1 LVPGPPLDGSG
12 LATYNDR
19 PVRPREGL
27 RRLLVYWLMFGYFA
41 VGAMLIRPQPGKRP
55 GPVMLTL
62 GSLLVALAI
71 GIRFEVG
78 ADWETYKFLFSYAN
92 YADLGRVL
100 TIGDPGYQF
109 LNWAV
114 QRFGGEI
121 WVVNLVCGAIFAVG
135 LYRFARSQPDPWLA
149 FVVAIPYLVVVVAM
163 GYTRQAVAIGILMAG
178 LASLKHG
185 ASILRFAAYV
195 AAAALFHKTVVVVL
209 PLVIFAS
216 QRSRMLNV
224 LAGIAGFILL
234 YDVFLSSSVEGFV
247 RNYIGTEYSS
257 QGAAI
262 RVVMN
267 LVPAVALFLFRRR
280 LELGPVEL
288 KAWTYFS
295 IAAVAMPL
303 ALFILPS
310 TTVVD
315 RLSLYLIPLQLAVL
329 PRLAY
334 LFKGRFLGRSLVI
347 GYSALVLFVWLNFA
361 VHAEYWV
368 PYQFYPV
375 FD

>member
-1 LVPGPPLDGSG
+1 
-12 LATYNDR
+12 
-19 PVRPREGL
+19 
-27 RRLLVYWLMFGYFA
+27 LLVYWLLIGYFA
-41 VGAMLIRPQPGKRP
+41 IGAMLIRQKPGKRP

-121 WVVNLVCGAIFAVG
+121 WVVNLVCGAVFAFG
-135 LYRFARSQPDPWLA
+135 LHRFAQAQPDPWLTL
-149 FVVAIPYLVVVVAM
+149 VVAIPYLVVVVAM

-178 LASLKHG
+178 LASMKHG
-185 ASILRFAAYV
+185 ASILRFAVYV
-195 AAAALFHKTVVVVL
+195 AVAALFHKTVVIVL

-216 QRSRMLNV
+216 QRSRVLNT

-247 RNYIGTEYSS
+247 RNYIGTEYNS

-267 LVPAVALFLFRRR
+267 LVPAVALLLFRRR
-280 LELGPVEL
+280 LDLAPVEM
-288 KAWTYFS
+288 KTWTYFS
-295 IAAVAMPL
+295 IAAVAMPI
-303 ALFILPS
+303 ALFFLPS

-329 PRLAY
+329 PRLTY

-347 GYSALVLFVWLNFA
+347 SYSALVLFVWLNFA
-361 VHAEYWV
+361 VHAKYWV
-368 PYQFYPV
+368 PYQFYPI
-375 FD
+375 FN

>member
-1 LVPGPPLDGSG
+1 MLISW
-12 LATYNDR
+12 
-19 PVRPREGL
+19 
-27 RRLLVYWLMFGYFA
+27 LLIGYFA
-41 VGAMLIRPQPGKRP
+41 AGAMIIRPRPGKRP
-55 GPVMLTL
+55 GSVMLAL

-71 GIRFEVG
+71 GLRYEVG

-109 LNWAV
+109 VNWAV

-121 WVVNLVCGAIFAVG
+121 WVVNLVCGAIFAFG
-135 LYRFARSQPDPWLA
+135 LYRFARSQPDPWLTLA
-149 FVVAIPYLVVVVAM
+149 VAIPYLVVVVAM

-185 ASILRFAAYV
+185 GSILRFAIYIAV
-195 AAAALFHKTVVVVL
+195 AALFHKTVVVVL

-216 QRSRMLNV
+216 QRSRVLNI
-224 LAGIAGFILL
+224 LAGIAGSILL

-247 RNYIGTEYSS
+247 RNYIETEYSS

-267 LVPAVALFLFRRR
+267 LVPAIALMMFRRR
-280 LELGPVEL
+280 LSLDPVEL
-288 KAWTYFS
+288 KTWTYFS
-295 IAAVAMPL
+295 LAAIAMPL

-334 LFKGRFLGRSLVI
+334 LFKGRNLGRTLVI
-347 GYSALVLFVWLNFA
+347 SYSALVLFVWLNFA
-361 VHAEYWV
+361 VHAEYWL